1 MKLTKKITTLIAT
14 FGVLGLVGTTAL
26 SLPAYACTSGIE
38 CVSEGAGNAKT
49 GGANTSNLTDII
61 KLVTNLLLFILGAVS
76 VIMIIVGGIKYT
88 TSNGSAEQIKSAK
101 NTIMY
106 SIVGLVVAIFAYAIV
121 NFVIQKL
128 T

>member
-1 MKLTKKITTLIAT
+1 MKLTKKITTLIAA
-14 FGVLGLVGTTAL
+14 FGVVGLVGTTAL
-26 SLPAYACTSGIE
+26 SLPVYACDGIQ
-38 CVSEGAGNAKT
+38 CVSDGAGNAKT